1 MNGQNGRVCGELPV
15 DRKKLALVSGIAG
28 LLTFILGLIGGF
40 FI

>member
-15 DRKKLALVSGIAG
+15 DRKKLALTSGLAG
-28 LLTFILGLIGGF
+28 LLALMLGLIGGF